1 MFAGE
6 MGPKYLQPVFFK
18 VEKLYMK
25 LGNVFL
31 YHGDKYLCKVYN
43 KDTRTSFTCLNC
55 WLWASMCSQWTAKIE
70 LNSAGRTDYKT
81 ALFDSLLA
89 SWLPANKNLTRVS
102 NMGKL

>member
-43 KDTRTSFTCLNC
+43 KDTRTLFTCLNC
-55 WLWASMCSQWTAKIE
+55 
-70 LNSAGRTDYKT
+70 
-81 ALFDSLLA
+81 
-89 SWLPANKNLTRVS
+89 
-102 NMGKL
+102 